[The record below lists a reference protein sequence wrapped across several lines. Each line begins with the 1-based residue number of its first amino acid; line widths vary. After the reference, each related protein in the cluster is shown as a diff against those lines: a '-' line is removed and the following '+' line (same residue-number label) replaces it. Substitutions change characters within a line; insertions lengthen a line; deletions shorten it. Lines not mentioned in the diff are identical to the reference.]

1 MMRPKFTFHSVRTVS
16 RYRLLRIILTATA
29 VCAAFTGTSYL
40 MRLCSVP
47 VVTVTDEAAGGDTL
61 NVAIELSPMTLSTAS
76 DSLDGFGYEMLMEIT
91 RAHNVPVKI
100 NAFSSL
106 PEALSK
112 LTAGRYDMVV
122 SDMPVTASLKEKYGF
137 TMPVYRDKQVLVQLA
152 DSAGNVALSSQQE
165 LGGKD
170 VWAAAGTPVVARL
183 HTLGREIG
191 DTIHVHEDM
200 THTEEQLLISVV
212 LGDIPRAAAG
222 QLVAQRMAA
231 DYPQLD
237 TSVDLSFSQL
247 KCWTTNKE
255 DSVLL
260 DSMNRWISDFVKS
273 KNYKELLD
281 RYVNKR

>member
-1 MMRPKFTFHSVRTVS
+1 MNIASHNRAI
-16 RYRLLRIILTATA
+16 RIILMVAA
-29 VCAAFTGTSYL
+29 VCAAVTGTSYL
-40 MRLCSVP
+40 MRLCSTP
-47 VVTVTDEAAGGDTL
+47 VVTVTDEPAGGDTL
-61 NVAIELSPMTLSTAS
+61 NVAVELSPMTLSTAS

-91 RAHNVPVKI
+91 RAHKKPVKI

-106 PEALSK
+106 PEALEK
-112 LTAGRYDMVV
+112 LTSGRYDMVV

-137 TMPVYRDKQVLVQLA
+137 TVPVYRDKQVLVQLA
-152 DSAGNVALSSQQE
+152 DSAGKVELSSQQE

-191 DTIHVHEDM
+191 DTIHVHEDAS
-200 THTEEQLLISVV
+200 HTEEQLLISVV

-231 DYPQLD
+231 DYPQLN

-260 DSMNRWISDFVKS
+260 DSMNLWISEFVSS
-273 KNYKELLD
+273 KRYKELLE
-281 RYVNKR
+281 RYSR

>member
-1 MMRPKFTFHSVRTVS
+1 MRQPKFSFHSVKTVS
-16 RYRLLRIILTATA
+16 RYRLLRIILTVTA
-29 VCAAFTGTSYL
+29 VCAAATGTSYL

-47 VVTVTDEAAGGDTL
+47 VMTVSDVPAGGDTL

-91 RAHNVPVKI
+91 RAHDVPVKI

-112 LTAGRYDMVV
+112 LTSGRYDMIV

-137 TMPVYRDKQVLVQLA
+137 TVPVYRDKQVLVQLA

-200 THTEEQLLISVV
+200 NHTEEQLLISVV

-222 QLVAQRMAA
+222 QFVAQRMAA

-247 KCWTTNKE
+247 KCWTTNKG
-255 DSVLL
+255 DSLLL
-260 DSMNRWISDFVKS
+260 DSMNLWISDFVKS
-273 KNYKELLD
+273 KSYKELVSK
-281 RYVNKR
+281 YVGNK

>member
-1 MMRPKFTFHSVRTVS
+1 M
-16 RYRLLRIILTATA
+16 ITAI
-29 VCAAFTGTSYL
+29 CAAATGTSYL

-47 VVTVTDEAAGGDTL
+47 VVSVTDERAGGDTL

-76 DSLDGFGYEMLMEIT
+76 DSLDGFGYEILMEIA

-106 PEALSK
+106 PDALSK
-112 LTAGRYDMVV
+112 LTSGRYDMVV
-122 SDMPVTASLKEKYGF
+122 SDMPVTASLKERYGF
-137 TMPVYRDKQVLVQLA
+137 TMPVYRDKQVLVQMT
-152 DSAGNVALSSQQE
+152 DSAGNVAVRSQQE

-170 VWAAAGTPVVARL
+170 VWAAAGTPVVSRL

-191 DTIHVHEDM
+191 DTIHVHED
-200 THTEEQLLISVV
+200 TEHTEEQLLISVV

-222 QLVAQRMAA
+222 QFVAQRMAA

-247 KCWTTNKE
+247 KGWTINKE

-260 DSMNRWISDFVKS
+260 DSMNIWISDFVNS
-273 KNYKELLD
+273 KRYKELVSK
-281 RYVNKR
+281 YVENK